1 MENCELK
8 RKFLP
13 KKIVKPNFILRSQF
27 SDDGLNDI
35 NDDGSND
42 DGSNDDVSDTLY
54 FSNILCVRLFARL
67 FINITSLILKI
78 LVTSYPCIMLAIC

>member
-1 MENCELK
+1 MV
-8 RKFLP
+8 R
-13 KKIVKPNFILRSQF
+13 PNFILRSQF
-27 SDDGLNDI
+27 SDDGSNDI
-35 NDDGSND
+35 SD

-78 LVTSYPCIMLAIC
+78 LVTSYTYIMLAIC

>member
-8 RKFLP
+8 
-13 KKIVKPNFILRSQF
+13 KKILTQDNGKPNFILRSQF
-27 SDDGLNDI
+27 SDDGSNDI
-35 NDDGSND
+35 SD

-54 FSNILCVRLFARL
+54 FSSILCVRLFARL

-78 LVTSYPCIMLAIC
+78 IVTSYIMLATC

>member
-35 NDDGSND
+35 ND

-78 LVTSYPCIMLAIC
+78 LVTSYTCIMLAIC

>member
-8 RKFLP
+8 KNILTQDNG
-13 KKIVKPNFILRSQF
+13 KPNFILRSQF
-27 SDDGLNDI
+27 S
-35 NDDGSND
+35 D

-54 FSNILCVRLFARL
+54 FSSILCVRLFARL

-78 LVTSYPCIMLAIC
+78 IVTSYIMLAIC

>member
-35 NDDGSND
+35 ND